1 MLQNA
6 GATGLPNWWGFSED
20 HTLLIEA
27 DEYGYYP
34 NSRSR
39 GAVSEGF
46 ISVFLQHRCKQ
57 HCKVAS
63 QPCWT
68 TKDKQHLPLDMKTA
82 LLDALVHHHLHMI
95 PLHAILQCGTA
106 SDPFWSVSW
115 CSVTCAL

>member
-57 HCKVAS
+57 HCKVAFR
-63 QPCWT
+63 PCRT
-68 TKDKQHLPLDMKTA
+68 IRDKQHLLLDMKTSFSFTHLFYTIFTFFCCMPLCNAGRCLTNLGAFHSA
-82 LLDALVHHHLHMI
+82 L
-95 PLHAILQCGTA
+95 
-106 SDPFWSVSW
+106 
-115 CSVTCAL
+115 

>member
-57 HCKVAS
+57 HCKVAF

-68 TKDKQHLPLDMKTA
+68 TRDKQHLALDIKTA
-82 LLDALVHHHLHMI
+82 ILDAPVHHSLHMI
-95 PLHAILQCGTA
+95 LLHAIL
-106 SDPFWSVSW
+106 
-115 CSVTCAL
+115 

>member
-6 GATGLPNWWGFSED
+6 GATGLPSWWGFSED

-57 HCKVAS
+57 HCKVVVH
-63 QPCWT
+63 PCWT
-68 TKDKQHLPLDMKTA
+68 LRDKQHLPLDMKGSSSA
-82 LLDALVHHHLHMI
+82 
-95 PLHAILQCGTA
+95 
-106 SDPFWSVSW
+106 
-115 CSVTCAL
+115 

>member
-57 HCKVAS
+57 HCKVAFR
-63 QPCWT
+63 PCRT
-68 TKDKQHLPLDMKTA
+68 IRDKQHLLLDMKTA
-82 LLDALVHHHLHMI
+82 FFHAPVLHNLHILLLYAT
-95 PLHAILQCGTA
+95 LQCWTVPDQ
-106 SDPFWSVSW
+106 SWSFP
-115 CSVTCAL
+115 

>member
-57 HCKVAS
+57 HCKVAF
-63 QPCWT
+63 QPCWRP
-68 TKDKQHLPLDMKTA
+68 KDKQHQCLDIKRD
-82 LLDALVHHHLHMI
+82 LLRVPVHHDHHVVL
-95 PLHAILQCGTA
+95 LHAVLQCGTA
-106 SDPFWSVSW
+106 SEQFRAGQG
-115 CSVTCAL
+115 AL